1 MELFKVFEIEGLVG
15 LGCWL
20 GFLGFSALLSVLYL
34 RFLVL
39 VDVDIASC
47 FQIHFLVNSRIWIL
61 GTETKVVGV
70 VVSWASIAQALQ

>member
-34 RFLVL
+34 RF
-39 VDVDIASC
+39 
-47 FQIHFLVNSRIWIL
+47 WIL
-61 GTETKVVGV
+61 GTDFKGFEGCCFGVSFFVVC
-70 VVSWASIAQALQ
+70 LY